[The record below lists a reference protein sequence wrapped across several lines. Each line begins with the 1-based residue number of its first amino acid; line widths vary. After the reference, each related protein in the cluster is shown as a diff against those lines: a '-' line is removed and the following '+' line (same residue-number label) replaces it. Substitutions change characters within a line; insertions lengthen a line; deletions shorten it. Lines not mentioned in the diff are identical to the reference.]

1 MDDKEKETIRER
13 VRDAISREKD
23 EAADTLRQLV
33 SIKSVQSSPVTT
45 DQGEVFPFGRGVQD
59 AFSFMMRKAEEDGF
73 SVYDSDH
80 YGGHIDFGSGNETVG
95 ILGHL
100 DVVPEGSGWEHDP
113 FGGEIIDGFMWGRGT
128 TDDKGPLLAAY
139 YAMKALKDAGFVPA
153 KRVRLIMG
161 LDEENDWIGMDHYLH
176 DAGAP
181 DFGFTPDADFPAL
194 NGEKGIMSFSLAKKI
209 GRDTGRGIRLTKMS
223 GGAAVNMVPD
233 SARAVINSKDKA
245 VYDDIREQASAY
257 AEKTGYTLKARK
269 TGSSLEITAE
279 GVAAHGATP
288 ERGTNA
294 VSILFDFLGK
304 IDFENDDVAD
314 FISFYN
320 ENIGFDTTG
329 DFIGCAL
336 EDEKSGSLTFNVGR
350 LMYDGGSVGIDINVR
365 YPVSYTAEDVYER
378 LMKTVEKNGLGI
390 VREEDM
396 PPVYFDPDGHLIKT
410 LMSSYRRIT
419 GDTQSQPKVIGGGTY
434 ARACSNIAAFGGL
447 FPGDPDIMHQK
458 NERIELSKFYLMIEI
473 YADALMELSGED
485 FSLDGEDQE

>member
-1 MDDKEKETIRER
+1 LDDIKER
-13 VRDAISREKD
+13 VKEAISGEKD

-45 DQGEVFPFGRGVQD
+45 DEGETYPFGQGVQD
-59 AFSFMMRKAEEDGF
+59 AFSFMLRKAADDGF

-80 YGGHIDFGSGNETVG
+80 YGGHIDFGSGEETVG

-113 FGGEIIDGFMWGRGT
+113 FGAEIIDGYMWGRGT

-139 YAMKALKDAGFVPA
+139 YAMKALKDAGFEPS
-153 KRVRLIMG
+153 RRIRLIMG
-161 LDEENDWIGMDHYLH
+161 LDEENDWDGMIHYLD

-209 GRDTGRGIRLTKMS
+209 GRDNGSGIRLTKMS
-223 GGAAVNMVPD
+223 GGTAVNMVPD
-233 SARAVINSKDKA
+233 AARAVVNSKDKS
-245 VYDDIREQASAY
+245 VYDEIKEKAAAY
-257 AEKTGYTLKARK
+257 AEKTGYALKARK
-269 TGSSLEITAE
+269 TGSSLEISAQ
-279 GVAAHGATP
+279 GAAAHGASP

-294 VSILFDFLGK
+294 VSILFDFLRM
-304 IDFENDDVAD
+304 IDFENDDVSD

-320 ENIGFDTTG
+320 ENISFDTTG

-336 EDEKSGSLTFNVGR
+336 EDEKSGALTLNVGKV
-350 LMYDGGSVGIDINVR
+350 MFDGGSIGIDVDVR
-365 YPVSYTAEDVYER
+365 YPVSYTADDVYEK

-390 VREEDM
+390 VREDDL
-396 PPVYFDPDGHLIKT
+396 PPVYFDPDGHLIRT
-410 LMSSYRRIT
+410 LMSSYRRVT
-419 GDTQSQPKVIGGGTY
+419 GDTESQPKVIGGGTY

-458 NERIELSKFYLMIEI
+458 NERIELSRFYQMIEV
-473 YADALMELSGED
+473 YADALMELASAD
-485 FSLDGEDQE
+485 FSLEDQE